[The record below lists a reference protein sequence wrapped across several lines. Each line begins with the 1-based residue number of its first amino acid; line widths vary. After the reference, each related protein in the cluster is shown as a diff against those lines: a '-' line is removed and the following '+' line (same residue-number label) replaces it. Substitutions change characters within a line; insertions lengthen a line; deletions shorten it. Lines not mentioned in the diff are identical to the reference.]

1 MYFLRKEVV
10 RGETVNHTEQTA
22 AGTFGSVSLLVLKW
36 PLDLSTFLLS
46 EYREAFGQ
54 LLYSSSV
61 HVAFSSLM
69 LLLHRAQYARQIQ
82 WLRTL
87 LCFVRHF
94 IETPW
99 TYTDVML
106 TNLLHRITCCKLS
119 HVLKIRMEISY
130 YYFFLNVNCS
140 HCKCFTDSCQLL
152 SHFKVW
158 LWLVQWNQTFSVLCL
173 LCLQTTM
180 LPYSSCPAGGSI
192 VMQKYPVLCCL
203 VLQLHPKKKT
213 KRVIIV
219 LLNDCLPACS
229 HFERFKYEILFS
241 SSAVTLL
248 MLTPIL
254 FIHTEIKLE
263 RPTRLGDANLYF
275 VDHSLR
281 ILELK
286 Y

>member
-1 MYFLRKEVV
+1 MYFLKKEVV

-22 AGTFGSVSLLVLKW
+22 EGTFGSVSLLVLKW
-36 PLDLSTFLLS
+36 PLHLSKFLLS

-54 LLYSSSV
+54 LLYSSCV

-130 YYFFLNVNCS
+130 YYYFLMLIVPTAN
-140 HCKCFTDSCQLL
+140 
-152 SHFKVW
+152 VW
-158 LWLVQWNQTFSVLCL
+158 LTLVSCCPIFKSDCDWFSEIK
-173 LCLQTTM
+173 
-180 LPYSSCPAGGSI
+180 PS
-192 VMQKYPVLCCL
+192 LCCACSVYRQQCCL
-203 VLQLHPKKKT
+203 TVAVLQGA
-213 KRVIIV
+213 I
-219 LLNDCLPACS
+219 
-229 HFERFKYEILFS
+229 
-241 SSAVTLL
+241 
-248 MLTPIL
+248 
-254 FIHTEIKLE
+254 
-263 RPTRLGDANLYF
+263 
-275 VDHSLR
+275 
-281 ILELK
+281 
-286 Y
+286 